1 MENQTDS
8 FVFLFLGLS
17 GDPQLQIF
25 LFLIFSIIFLITLLG
40 NITII
45 LIIRMDPSLSTP
57 MYYFLTHLSFV
68 DICYSTDIVPK
79 MLTNFLM
86 KQKTI
91 SFTGCISQMF
101 FSFLLSVTDVFLL
114 SAMAYDRYIAVCYPL
129 HYIMIMNKVIC
140 TYLVTGAW
148 LMGLLSA
155 TINTVPIF
163 GLKFCGLREIN
174 HFRCE
179 LPSLLKVSCSDTF
192 LNNEILLFSVL
203 VFGLG
208 SFLPTLIS
216 YIHIMTSI
224 MKIHSAESRRKTFS
238 TCSSHLTVLGLL
250 YMTGM
255 SQYMKPSSV
264 SSITLDE
271 LFSIQYSILTP
282 MLNPIIYSLKNEE
295 VKKALRRIF
304 TKKQMVDYP

>member
-25 LFLIFSIIFLITLLG
+25 LFLIFSIFFLITLLG

-155 TINTVPIF
+155 TINTFPIF

-250 YMTGM
+250 YITGM

-304 TKKQMVDYP
+304 TKKQMLDYP

>member
-8 FVFLFLGLS
+8 LVFLFVGLS
-17 GDPQLQIF
+17 SDPQLQIF
-25 LFLIFSIIFLITLLG
+25 LFLIFSIIFLLTLSG

-57 MYYFLTHLSFV
+57 MYYFLSHLSFV
-68 DICYSTDIVPK
+68 DVCYSTDIIPK
-79 MLTNFLM
+79 MLLNFLM
-86 KQKTI
+86 KHKKI
-91 SFTGCISQMF
+91 YFTNCVTQMF
-101 FSFLLSVTDVFLL
+101 FSLLLSVTEVFLL
-114 SAMAYDRYIAVCYPL
+114 SAMAYDRYTAVCHPL
-129 HYIMIMNKVIC
+129 HYIMIMNNTIC
-140 TYLVTGAW
+140 TYLVLGAW
-148 LMGLLSA
+148 LMGLLCA

-163 GLKFCGLREIN
+163 GLQFCGLPEIK
-174 HFRCE
+174 HFSCE
-179 LPSLLKVSCSDTF
+179 LQALLKASCSDTF
-192 LNNEILLFSVL
+192 INNWIILFSEL
-203 VFGLG
+203 FFGFG
-208 SFLPTLIS
+208 SFLPTLVS
-216 YIHIMTSI
+216 YIHIITSI
-224 MKIHSAESRRKTFS
+224 MKIHSAEGRRKTFS
-238 TCSSHLTVLGLL
+238 TCSSHLAVLGLL

-304 TKKQMVDYP
+304 TKKANAR

>member
-8 FVFLFLGLS
+8 FIFLFLGLS
-17 GDPQLQIF
+17 HDPQLQIF
-25 LFLIFSIIFLITLLG
+25 LFLIFSIIFLITLSG

-45 LIIRMDPSLSTP
+45 LIIRMDPSLSAP

-68 DICYSTDIVPK
+68 DICYSSDIVPK
-79 MLTNFLM
+79 MLMNFLM
-86 KQKTI
+86 KQKSI
-91 SFTGCISQMF
+91 SFTGCVIQMF

-114 SAMAYDRYIAVCYPL
+114 SAMAYDRYIAVCHPL
-129 HYIMIMNKVIC
+129 HYIMIMNKAIC

-148 LMGLLSA
+148 IMGLLAA

-163 GLKFCGLREIN
+163 GLQFCGLREIN

-192 LNNEILLFSVL
+192 INNRILLFCVL
-203 VFGLG
+203 IFGLG

-216 YIHIMTSI
+216 YICIIINI
-224 MKIHSAESRRKTFS
+224 MKIHSAEGRRKTFS

-304 TKKQMVDYP
+304 TKK

>member
-40 NITII
+40 NIIII
-45 LIIRMDPSLSTP
+45 LIIRMDLSLSTP

-79 MLTNFLM
+79 MLMNFLM

-91 SFTGCISQMF
+91 SFTGCIIQMF

-114 SAMAYDRYIAVCYPL
+114 SAMAYDRYIAVCHPL

-163 GLKFCGLREIN
+163 GLQFCGLREIN

-179 LPSLLKVSCSDTF
+179 LPLLLKVSCSDTF
-192 LNNEILLFSVL
+192 LNNGILLFSVL
-203 VFGLG
+203 FFGLG

-224 MKIHSAESRRKTFS
+224 MKIHSAEGRRKTFS

-304 TKKQMVDYP
+304 TKKAFKNM

>member
-17 GDPQLQIF
+17 SDPQLQIF
-25 LFLIFSIIFLITLLG
+25 FFFFFSIIFLITLSG

-45 LIIRMDPSLSTP
+45 LIVRMDPSLSAP
-57 MYYFLTHLSFV
+57 MYYFLSHLSFV

-79 MLTNFLM
+79 MLIHFLM

-91 SFTGCISQMF
+91 SFTGCVMQMF
-101 FSFLLSVTDVFLL
+101 FSCLLSVTDIFLL
-114 SAMAYDRYIAVCYPL
+114 SAMAYDRYIAVCHPL
-129 HYIMIMNKVIC
+129 HYIMIMNKAIY
-140 TYLVTGAW
+140 TYLVIGAW

-155 TINTVPIF
+155 IINIVPIF
-163 GLKFCGLREIN
+163 DLQFCGFQEIN

-179 LPSLLKVSCSDTF
+179 LPLLLKASCSDTF
-192 LNNEILLFSVL
+192 LNEWILFFSVL
-203 VFGLG
+203 IFGFG
-208 SFLPTLIS
+208 SFLPTLVS
-216 YIHIMTSI
+216 YIHIITSI
-224 MKIHSAESRRKTFS
+224 MKIRSAEGRRKTFS

-264 SSITLDE
+264 SSITLDK

-295 VKKALRRIF
+295 VKKALRKII
-304 TKKQMVDYP
+304 TKK

>member
-1 MENQTDS
+1 
-8 FVFLFLGLS
+8 
-17 GDPQLQIF
+17 
-25 LFLIFSIIFLITLLG
+25 
-40 NITII
+40 
-45 LIIRMDPSLSTP
+45 MDPSLSTP

-155 TINTVPIF
+155 TINTFPIF

-250 YMTGM
+250 YITGM

-304 TKKQMVDYP
+304 TKKQMLDYP